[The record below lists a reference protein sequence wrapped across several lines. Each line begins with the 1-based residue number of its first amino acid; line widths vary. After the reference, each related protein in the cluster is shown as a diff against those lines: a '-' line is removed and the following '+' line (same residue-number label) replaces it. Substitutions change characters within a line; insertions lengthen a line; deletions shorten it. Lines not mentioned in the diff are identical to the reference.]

1 MYAHMIKCHCVQAKR
16 GRIEEFEA
24 VLQFL
29 RGKNA
34 DISKEAADIIVIY
47 MHTRANTHTHIV
59 CLFEFHGVTNIDNK

>member
-1 MYAHMIKCHCVQAKR
+1 MIKCHCVQAKR

-47 MHTRANTHTHIV
+47 MHARANTHTYIV
-59 CLFEFHGVTNIDNK
+59 CLFEFYGVTNIDNK

>member
-47 MHTRANTHTHIV
+47 MHARANTHTHILFV
-59 CLFEFHGVTNIDNK
+59 CSNFME